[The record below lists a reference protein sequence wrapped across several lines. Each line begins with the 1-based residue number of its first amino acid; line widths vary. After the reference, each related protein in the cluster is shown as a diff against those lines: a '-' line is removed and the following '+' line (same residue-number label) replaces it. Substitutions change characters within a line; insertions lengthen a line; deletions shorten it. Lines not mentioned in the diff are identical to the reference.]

1 MKLTINVITRGRPKL
16 LIKTIDSILANIEL
30 PETRLLICADDDDDL
45 TVVALKL
52 AKLGPKVVV
61 SVAPREDSRG
71 EKYDRALRLAPADVY
86 LPAVDCALFKT
97 KGFDRLILEAAA
109 VFPDGIGCV
118 YTPMANLSWPKFQA
132 PTAGLVKKLGYIY
145 CHDYPF
151 WFVDHEL
158 DDIVKMI
165 DRYSYADIDIDV
177 SSMRPAKTIGLRDL
191 AFWAAYFDARTNV
204 RREIA
209 RSILEAPDF
218 RELEWRKQL
227 CMRNSALVEQRSMM
241 ITGQN
246 RHESAVLEA
255 SRGGV
260 DSANDE
266 RYQRIKSKAEKV
278 LLANFAAM
286 EAVEQAA

>member
-1 MKLTINVITRGRPKL
+1 MKLTISLITRGRAKL
-16 LIKTIDSILANIEL
+16 LMRTIDSILKTIEL
-30 PETRLLICADDDDDL
+30 PETRLLICADDDDDM

-52 AKLGPKVVV
+52 GKLGPNVIV

-86 LPAVDCALFKT
+86 LPTVDCALFKT
-97 KGFDRLILEAAA
+97 KGFDRVILEAASM
-109 VFPDGIGCV
+109 FPDGIGCV

-151 WFVDHEL
+151 WFIDHEL

-177 SSMRPAKTIGLRDL
+177 ASMRPEKTIGLRDL
-191 AFWAAYFDARTNV
+191 TFWAAYFDARMDV

-209 RSILEAPDF
+209 RSIIRSPDF
-218 RELEWRKQL
+218 RELEWRKEL
-227 CMRNSALVEQRSMM
+227 CLRNYPLIEQRSMM

-246 RHESAVLEA
+246 RHDAAVVEA

-260 DSANDE
+260 DSGNDE
-266 RYQRIKSKAEKV
+266 RYKRIKSKAEQV

-286 EAVEQAA
+286 EAA